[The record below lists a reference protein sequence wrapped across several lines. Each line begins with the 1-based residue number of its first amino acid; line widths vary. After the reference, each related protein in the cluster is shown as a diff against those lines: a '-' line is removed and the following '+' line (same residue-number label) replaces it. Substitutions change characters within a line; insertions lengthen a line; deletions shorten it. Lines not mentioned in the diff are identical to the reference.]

1 MNALGRHLLLEL
13 FDCDLDAISNLEA
26 VKGALVEAAKRAQ
39 ATIVDVVFHEFNP
52 FGVSGVVVIAE
63 SHLSIHTWPEYRYA
77 AVDVFSCGD
86 VLQPEVAVN
95 YLVEQFG
102 AERTSVVELQRGMF
116 INPSQPV
123 VNRSAVA
130 GKDAV
135 AVR

>member
-13 FDCDLDAISNLEA
+13 FDCDSESINNLEA
-26 VKGALVEAAKRAQ
+26 VKSSLIEAAKRAQ

-52 FGVSGVVVIAE
+52 FGISGVVVIAE

-77 AVDVFSCGD
+77 AVDVFSCGE

-102 AERTSVVELQRGMF
+102 AERASVVEMQRGVF
-116 INPSQPV
+116 VNACAPV
-123 VNRSAVA
+123 VN
-130 GKDAV
+130 KTPV
-135 AVR
+135 AVS